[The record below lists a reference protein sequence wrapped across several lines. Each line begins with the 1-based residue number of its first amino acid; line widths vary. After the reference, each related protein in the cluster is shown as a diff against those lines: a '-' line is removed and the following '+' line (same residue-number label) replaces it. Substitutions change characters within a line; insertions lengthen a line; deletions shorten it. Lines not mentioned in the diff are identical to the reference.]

1 MQGTG
6 LMVDVRS
13 EKREVR
19 VERRQHPR
27 LELHCDATVLGLE
40 GIQSITDISLGGIF
54 IEAKIPEKE
63 KIGQIITV
71 NTNLPTEKN
80 TIKFKAKIVTQSDR
94 GIGCQFIS
102 LQDDERDA
110 ICLCF
115 EMYKDTLPAGCE

>member
-1 MQGTG
+1 
-6 LMVDVRS
+6 MVDIRS
-13 EKREVR
+13 DKKDVK
-19 VERRQHPR
+19 VERRLHPR
-27 LELHCDATVLGLE
+27 LELHCDASVLGLT
-40 GIQSITDISLGGIF
+40 GTQAITDISLGGIF
-54 IEAKIPEKE
+54 IEAKIPEKV

-80 TIKFKAKIVTQSDR
+80 TIKFKAKIVTHTDR